1 MPLAEEVVEVVE
13 EVPAEVVVVVV
24 VVMLGKGEVTSL
36 EVTGVEQGTWVV
48 VTCMVAIR
56 EVACTVQVM
65 VKITQ
70 RRLIITEVTGEDM
83 AVAMIRQ
90 LTVNKMPLAVEA
102 VAAVVVDAEE
112 EVVDIDPIDTW

>member
-1 MPLAEEVVEVVE
+1 MPLAEEVVEEVE